1 MDFYLVEQILRHMQ
15 IVPTQDDEASG
26 RGVAQQ
32 GRDEDVRVDDQLQG
46 PSPRP
51 RRPPLP
57 MLLPDALLYRLGDI
71 FHGFVR
77 ELAAAQQGIEPT
89 EVVELLRER
98 LSGHLAPSDF
108 GMLLHFFVELVRDA
122 QGEIRHRD
130 LYV

>member
-15 IVPTQDDEASG
+15 IVPAQDEEASG

-32 GRDEDVRVDDQLQG
+32 GRDEDVRVDGQLLG

-57 MLLPDALLYRLGDI
+57 LLLPALFLYRLRGRFGDWA
-71 FHGFVR
+71 R
-77 ELAAAQQGIEPT
+77 EHYDPQQSSEPT

-98 LSGHLAPSDF
+98 LAGHLAPSN
-108 GMLLHFFVELVRDA
+108 
-122 QGEIRHRD
+122 
-130 LYV
+130 